1 METKQKSKQIL
12 LKTGSNLNNHVLK
25 TKKEIEYTQ
34 NDNSTVAI
42 ISSVAK
48 ITHEKHEHDDILLN
62 DYIDF
67 DKQPIEM
74 EFITQQEFDPFLNS
88 TTNRFD

>member
-1 METKQKSKQIL
+1 METKKKSKQIL
-12 LKTGSNLNNHVLK
+12 LKTGNNLNNHVLR

-34 NDNSTVAI
+34 NSNSITAI
-42 ISSVAK
+42 VSSVAE
-48 ITHEKHEHDDILLN
+48 ITHEEHDNILLN